1 MGYERLKRV
10 KARAHVFVSGRVQG
24 VFFRSQTKHN
34 ADRHD
39 VKGWVRNLPD
49 GRLEAVFEGEKE
61 AVQTLID
68 FCKHGPS
75 GARVTNFDL
84 TWENYT
90 GEFDRFKFSWAP

>member
-1 MGYERLKRV
+1 M

-34 ADRHD
+34 ADHHD

-61 AVQTLID
+61 ALQTLIE
-68 FCKHGPS
+68 FCKHGSS
-75 GARVTNFDL
+75 GARVTNMDL
-84 TWENYT
+84 TWEDYT
-90 GEFDRFKFSWAP
+90 GKFEKFQIKYG